1 MRRWTSRAL
10 VVLLLAILPR
20 LAYEAARSSAA
31 AFLSPPGAGSSAE
44 VHAVALG
51 GAARSLRF
59 SADLH
64 SSRLMRRLDVPRLVQ
79 GGCALHFLSVFS
91 SLPNLP
97 LGAACP
103 GRSAQSSLLGLLC
116 PVPGGVSAVGAPP
129 GSTDAA
135 SVLALLGAAGPWAL
149 RSREAALERLLASAW
164 AAAAASGGALQ
175 LLTSREELELF
186 VLQRALCADTPRG
199 CGFAAGVLAVE
210 GVEAGAGWQAE
221 AFARHLARQGVRSVA
236 LLHASVTGPAGGAEG
251 LSEWGAAL
259 LGALQAE
266 GVLVDMAHASPPAL
280 RDALRLARSPLL
292 VSHVVPESDALRC
305 AAEGGHLG
313 SPVGAAAPPVS
324 VLPDEL
330 LAEVAAAG
338 GLVGISFA
346 ACVGAEDEPLGWV
359 ARRVA
364 EAARA
369 LGAAHVGLGS
379 DWEGGVTLPAALV
392 EPAAGRAA
400 LWSVLREEGMERGEL
415 EQLFGGAALR
425 LLRATLPSDAALEEG
440 DARGAAS
447 KRRTTE
453 GVDGLL
459 YEVWL

>member
-1 MRRWTSRAL
+1 MRRWTSWLLVALLAVLGRAL
-10 VVLLLAILPR
+10 LEVAR
-20 LAYEAARSSAA
+20 LSAA
-31 AFLSPPGAGSSAE
+31 TALSPPGAGSSAE

-64 SSRLMRRLDVPRLVQ
+64 SSGLMQRLDVPRLVQ
-79 GGCALHFLSVFS
+79 GGVALHFLSVFS

-97 LGAACP
+97 LGSVCP
-103 GRSAQSSLLGLLC
+103 GRSARSSLLGLFC
-116 PVPGGVSAVGAPP
+116 PAPAGVSAVDGPVGA
-129 GSTDAA
+129 TDAA
-135 SVLALLGAAGPWAL
+135 SVLALLGAAGPWTL
-149 RSREAALERLLASAW
+149 RSREAALERQLASAW

-210 GVEAGAGWQAE
+210 GVEAGAGWPAGS
-221 AFARHLARQGVRSVA
+221 FARRLARQGVRSVA
-236 LLHASVTGPAGGAEG
+236 LLHASAASPAGGRDG
-251 LSEWGAAL
+251 LSEWGVAL
-259 LGALQAE
+259 LEALQAE
-266 GVLVDMAHASPPAL
+266 GVVVDMAHASAAAL
-280 RDALRLARSPLL
+280 RDALRAARYPLL
-292 VSHVVPESDALRC
+292 VSHVVQESDARRC

-313 SPVGAAAPPVS
+313 SPSGAAAPPVS

-338 GLVGISFA
+338 GVVGISFA
-346 ACVGAEDEPLGWV
+346 ACVGVEDEPMGWV
-359 ARRVA
+359 VRRVA

-369 LGAAHVGLGS
+369 LGPSHVGLGS
-379 DWEGGVTLPAALV
+379 DWEGGVTLPAALR
-392 EPAAGRAA
+392 EPGSGRAA
-400 LWSVLREEGMERGEL
+400 LWSALREEGMAGAEL
-415 EQLFGGAALR
+415 EELFGGSVLR
-425 LLRATLPSDAALEEG
+425 LLRATLPSDTQLEEG

-447 KRRTTE
+447 KRHTTE
-453 GVDGLL
+453 GADGLV